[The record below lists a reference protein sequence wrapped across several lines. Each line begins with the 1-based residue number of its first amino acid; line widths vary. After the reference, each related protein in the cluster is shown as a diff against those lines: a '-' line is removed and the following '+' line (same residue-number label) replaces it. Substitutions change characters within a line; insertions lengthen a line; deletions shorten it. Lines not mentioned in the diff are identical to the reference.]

1 MKKVQNMSDRSVKIT
16 LEFTE
21 EEVKALRPFF
31 YIEEDIENQLTNFIW
46 ETIYEKTN
54 IPMID

>member
-1 MKKVQNMSDRSVKIT
+1 MISVKIT

-21 EEVKALRPFF
+21 KEVEALRPFF
-31 YIEEDIENQLTNFIW
+31 YIDDDTETQLTNFIW

-54 IPMID
+54 IEKDV